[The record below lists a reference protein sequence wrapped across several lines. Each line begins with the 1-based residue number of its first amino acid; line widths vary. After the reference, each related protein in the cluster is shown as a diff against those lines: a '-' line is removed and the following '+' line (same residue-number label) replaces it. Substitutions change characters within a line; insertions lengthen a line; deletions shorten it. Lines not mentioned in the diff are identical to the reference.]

1 MLDIR
6 DSIYLLW
13 LRYNQN
19 SRCSLDLDLKSGEL
33 LGSPTNFEV
42 GYTDLAGRIA
52 RLETPHG
59 VIETPAFIPVVHPVH
74 QSVSPKFLK
83 SLGFDAIITNA
94 YIALGHYGDIARKRG
109 IHDIVNFDG
118 VVMTD
123 SGGYQI
129 LEYGSIN
136 IKASTIA
143 QFEKDIRSDICVP
156 LDKPT
161 GYGLDYHTARNHVE
175 QTLTNA
181 KDTLSLVL
189 ENSNESE
196 ISRQNDAHEP
206 IWAGPVQGA
215 EHFDLVRYSASK
227 LDKMGYTI
235 TALGSPVEIMETYE
249 FSILAQM
256 IAAAKSVV
264 PTKPIHLFGAGHPL
278 TIPLAV
284 ALGCDMF
291 DSASYMLYA
300 KDDRYM
306 HANGTARLEDLSYL
320 TCHCAVC
327 AKYSSAKE
335 LIELDKETRTIEIA
349 KHNLYILKSEVDA
362 VKQAIMDGRL
372 WEYVIQKSHAHPKLM
387 ESIEILK
394 DFELIG
400 AGTPIFKSRAIF
412 LCDPL
417 DQYRPEALH
426 FREMVSTFKSKKNR
440 EGHRKLILYPDTKI
454 HPFYATQDFKRL
466 AKKFPGSQICTYNPF
481 LGVIPSEV
489 SDIFPAAHNLSV
501 KLTAYHSNDFLCFVE
516 SLTHFLTNNKFEGIV
531 IFADQF
537 MKSILKNNKSV
548 LKGLDARVFDS
559 VKDMSLKNLM

>member
-1 MLDIR
+1 LG
-6 DSIYLLW
+6 
-13 LRYNQN
+13 
-19 SRCSLDLDLKSGEL
+19 LDLKSGEL

-42 GYTDLAGRIA
+42 RYTDLAGRIA
-52 RLETPHG
+52 KLETPHG

-94 YIALGHYGDIARKRG
+94 YIAFEHYGDIARKRG

-123 SGGYQI
+123 SGGYQV

-136 IKASTIA
+136 VKASTIA
-143 QFEKDIRSDICVP
+143 QFEKDIRSDICIP

-161 GYGLDYHTARNHVE
+161 GYGLDYHTARNYVE

-196 ISRQNDAHEP
+196 ISRQNDAHAP

-235 TALGSPVEIMETYE
+235 MALGSPVEIMETYE

-256 IAAAKSVV
+256 IASAKSVV
-264 PTKPIHLFGAGHPL
+264 STKPIHLFGAGHPL

-284 ALGCDMF
+284 ALGCDTF

-306 HANGTARLEDLSYL
+306 HANGTARLGDLSYL
-320 TCHCAVC
+320 TCHCPVC
-327 AKYSSAKE
+327 AKYSSPKE
-335 LIELDKETRTIEIA
+335 LLDLNKEIRTIEIA
-349 KHNLYILKSEVDA
+349 KHNLYILKTELNT
-362 VKQAIMDGRL
+362 VKQAILDGRL
-372 WEYVIQKSHAHPKLM
+372 WEYVVQKSRAHPKLM

-394 DFELIG
+394 DFNLLG
-400 AGTPIFKSRAIF
+400 PGTPIFKQKAIF
-412 LCDPL
+412 FYDPL
-417 DQYRPEALH
+417 DQHRPEALH
-426 FREMVSTFKSKKNR
+426 FRKMVSGFKSTKSD
-440 EGHRKLILYPDTKI
+440 GGQGKLILHPESSV
-454 HPFYATQDFKRL
+454 HPFYATRDFKKL
-466 AKKFPGSQICTYNPF
+466 AKKFPEAQICTYNRF
-481 LGVIPSEV
+481 LGIIPSEI
-489 SDIFPAAHNLSV
+489 SDIFPAAHNLSA
-501 KLTAYHSNDFLCFVE
+501 KLTTYQANNYNTFVE
-516 SLTHFLTNNKFEGIV
+516 SLKEFLTTNEFEEIV
-531 IFADQF
+531 ILADQF
-537 MKSILKNNKSV
+537 MKNIITNNKSV
-548 LKGLDARVFDS
+548 LKKFNTKVFDRIEDITS
-559 VKDMSLKNLM
+559 VL

>member
-1 MLDIR
+1 
-6 DSIYLLW
+6 
-13 LRYNQN
+13 
-19 SRCSLDLDLKSGEL
+19 LDLDLKSGEL

-42 GYTDLAGRIA
+42 RYTDLAGRIA

-59 VIETPAFIPVVHPVH
+59 VIETPAFVPVVHPVH

-94 YIALGHYGDIARKRG
+94 YIALEHYGDIARKRG
-109 IHDIVNFDG
+109 IHGIVNFDG

-123 SGGYQI
+123 SGGYQV

-136 IKASTIA
+136 VNASTIA

-161 GYGLDYHTARNHVE
+161 GYGLDYHTAKNHVE

-196 ISRQNDAHEP
+196 ISRQDGAHEP

-215 EHFDLVRYSASK
+215 EHFDLVRYSASE

-235 TALGSPVEIMETYE
+235 MALGSPVEIMETYE

-256 IAAAKSVV
+256 IASAKSVV

-327 AKYSSAKE
+327 TKYSSPKE
-335 LIELDKETRTIEIA
+335 LFDSNKEIRTIEIA
-349 KHNLYILKSEVDA
+349 KHNLYILKTELNT
-362 VKQAIMDGRL
+362 VKQAILDGRL
-372 WEYVIQKSHAHPKLM
+372 WEYVIQKSRAHPKLM

-394 DFELIG
+394 DSNLLG
-400 AGTPIFKSRAIF
+400 PGTPIFKQRAIF
-412 LCDPL
+412 FYDPL
-417 DQYRPEALH
+417 DQHRPEALH
-426 FREMVSTFKSKKNR
+426 FRKMVSGFISTKSD
-440 EGHRKLILYPDTKI
+440 GGQGKLILYPDSSV
-454 HPFYATQDFKRL
+454 HPFYATRDFKKL
-466 AKKFPGSQICTYNPF
+466 AKKFPEAQICTYNRF
-481 LGVIPSEV
+481 LGIIPSEI
-489 SDIFPAAHNLSV
+489 SDIFPAAHNLSA
-501 KLTAYHSNDFLCFVE
+501 KLTTYQANNYNTFVE
-516 SLTHFLTNNKFEGIV
+516 SLKEFLTKNEFEEI
-531 IFADQF
+531 IILADQF
-537 MKSILKNNKSV
+537 MKNIITNNKSV
-548 LKGLDARVFDS
+548 LKKFNTKVFDRVGDITS
-559 VKDMSLKNLM
+559 VP

>member
-42 GYTDLAGRIA
+42 RYTDLAGRIA

-123 SGGYQI
+123 SGGYQV

-161 GYGLDYHTARNHVE
+161 GYGLDYNTAKNYVE
-175 QTLTNA
+175 QTLANA

-189 ENSNESE
+189 GKSESRISMVNKENSV
-196 ISRQNDAHEP
+196 AHQAL
-206 IWAGPVQGA
+206 WAGPIQGA
-215 EHFDLVRYSASK
+215 EHLDLVRHSSSM
-227 LDKMGYTI
+227 LDKMGYPLMAI
-235 TALGSPVEIMETYE
+235 GSPVEIMETYE
-249 FSILAQM
+249 FSILARM
-256 IAAAKSVV
+256 IASAKGVV

-300 KDDRYM
+300 KDNRYM
-306 HANGTARLEDLSYL
+306 HANGTARLEDLTYL
-320 TCHCAVC
+320 PCHCPVC
-327 AKYSSAKE
+327 NKYNSAKE
-335 LIELDKETRTIEIA
+335 LLQNDKEIRTTEIA
-349 KHNLYILKSEVDA
+349 KHNLYILKTEITS
-362 VKQAIMDGRL
+362 VKQAIVDGRL
-372 WEYVIQKSHAHPKLM
+372 WEYVIQKCRSHPKLR
-387 ESIEILK
+387 ESVEILK
-394 DFELIG
+394 NFELLRE
-400 AGTPIFKSRAIF
+400 GTPLFKQRAIF
-412 LCDPL
+412 FFDPI
-417 DQYRPEALH
+417 DQFRPEAVR
-426 FREMVSTFKSKKNR
+426 FREMVSKFRLR
-440 EGHRKLILYPDTKI
+440 EKHR
-454 HPFYATQDFKRL
+454 
-466 AKKFPGSQICTYNPF
+466 
-481 LGVIPSEV
+481 
-489 SDIFPAAHNLSV
+489 
-501 KLTAYHSNDFLCFVE
+501 
-516 SLTHFLTNNKFEGIV
+516 
-531 IFADQF
+531 
-537 MKSILKNNKSV
+537 
-548 LKGLDARVFDS
+548 
-559 VKDMSLKNLM
+559 

>member
-1 MLDIR
+1 MG
-6 DSIYLLW
+6 SV
-13 LRYNQN
+13 
-19 SRCSLDLDLKSGEL
+19 SKSDEL
-33 LGSPTNFEV
+33 LVSPTKFEV
-42 GYTDLAGRIA
+42 KYTDLAGRIA

-59 VIETPAFIPVVHPVH
+59 VIETPAFIPVVHPVR
-74 QSVSPKFLK
+74 QSVSPKFLRR
-83 SLGFDAIITNA
+83 LGFNAIITNA
-94 YIALGHYGDIARKRG
+94 YIALEKYGEIACKKG

-118 VVMTD
+118 IVMTD
-123 SGGYQI
+123 SGGYQV
-129 LEYGSIN
+129 LEYGSIDVEA
-136 IKASTIA
+136 KTIA
-143 QFEKDIRSDICVP
+143 QFEMDIRSDICVP

-161 GYGLDYHTARNHVE
+161 GYGLDYNTAKNYVE
-175 QTLTNA
+175 QTLSNA

-189 ENSNESE
+189 GKSE
-196 ISRQNDAHEP
+196 PRISTVNKEDNVAHQAL
-206 IWAGPVQGA
+206 WAGPIQGA
-215 EHFDLVRYSASK
+215 EHLDLVRHSSSM
-227 LDKMGYTI
+227 LDRMGYPLMAI
-235 TALGSPVEIMETYE
+235 GSPVEIMETYE
-249 FSILAQM
+249 FSVLAQM
-256 IAAAKSVV
+256 IASAKSVV

-300 KDDRYM
+300 KDNRYM

-335 LIELDKETRTIEIA
+335 LIESDKETRTIEIA
-349 KHNLYILKSEVDA
+349 KHNLYILKSEVNA

-400 AGTPIFKSRAIF
+400 AGTPIFKPKAIF

-417 DQYRPEALH
+417 DQFRPEALH
-426 FREMVSTFKSKKNR
+426 FRKMVSTFKSKKNR
-440 EGHRKLILYPDTKI
+440 ESNRKLILCPDTKV
-454 HPFYATQDFKRL
+454 HPFYATQDFKSL

-481 LGVIPSEV
+481 LGIIPSEI

-501 KLTAYHSNDFLCFVE
+501 KLTAYHANDFLCFVE
-516 SLTHFLTNNKFEGIV
+516 SLTHFLTNNKFEEIV
-531 IFADQF
+531 ILADQF
-537 MKSILKNNKSV
+537 MKSILKSNKSV
-548 LKGLDARVFDS
+548 LKGLDVKVFDS
-559 VKDMSLKNLM
+559 VRDM

>member
-1 MLDIR
+1 MG
-6 DSIYLLW
+6 
-13 LRYNQN
+13 
-19 SRCSLDLDLKSGEL
+19 LDLKSGEL

-42 GYTDLAGRIA
+42 RYTDLAGRIA

-83 SLGFDAIITNA
+83 SLGFDTIITNA
-94 YIALGHYGDIARKRG
+94 YIALEHYGDIARKRG

-123 SGGYQI
+123 SGGYQV

-136 IKASTIA
+136 VKASTIA

-189 ENSNESE
+189 ENSNDSE
-196 ISRQNDAHEP
+196 ISRQNDAHAP

-235 TALGSPVEIMETYE
+235 MALGSPVEIMETYE

-256 IAAAKSVV
+256 IASAKSVV

-306 HANGTARLEDLSYL
+306 HANGTARLEELSYL

-327 AKYSSAKE
+327 AKYSSPKE
-335 LIELDKETRTIEIA
+335 LFDLNKEIRTIEIA
-349 KHNLYILKSEVDA
+349 KHNLYILKTELNT
-362 VKQAIMDGRL
+362 VKQAILDGRL
-372 WEYVIQKSHAHPKLM
+372 WEYVIQKSRAHPKLM

-394 DFELIG
+394 DSNLLG
-400 AGTPIFKSRAIF
+400 PGTPIFKHKAIF
-412 LCDPL
+412 FYDPL
-417 DQYRPEALH
+417 DQHRPEALQ
-426 FREMVSTFKSKKNR
+426 FRKMVSGFKSTKSD
-440 EGHRKLILYPDTKI
+440 GGQGKLILHPDSSV
-454 HPFYATQDFKRL
+454 HPFYATRDFKKL
-466 AKKFPGSQICTYNPF
+466 AKKFPEAQICTYNRF
-481 LGVIPSEV
+481 LGIIPSEI
-489 SDIFPAAHNLSV
+489 SDIFPAAHNLSA
-501 KLTAYHSNDFLCFVE
+501 KLTTYQANNYNTFVE
-516 SLTHFLTNNKFEGIV
+516 SLKEFLTKNEFEEIV
-531 IFADQF
+531 ILADQF
-537 MKSILKNNKSV
+537 MKNIITNNKSV
-548 LKGLDARVFDS
+548 LKKFNTKVFDRIEDITS
-559 VKDMSLKNLM
+559 VL